1 MILMGYTAG
10 KLSLLHAPSIT
21 LQLLFCQ
28 AVKHDTKHSRSGHIN
43 PSRARA
49 QRDETSSY
57 HSVLSPSEL
66 CHPSFVPQ
74 MLMNSVHLP
83 IPEVNVTTEPCPWDS
98 IAMLATPRLS
108 LHSRQGV

>member
-28 AVKHDTKHSRSGHIN
+28 A
-43 PSRARA
+43 
-49 QRDETSSY
+49 RDETSSY